1 MSHPAAHEPVDE
13 RRRRGLL
20 VVLFFVYLALLIWA
34 VMWKLEWPSVGGGVR
49 NVKLTPFVEASN
61 GDGASQPMEVWGNF
75 LLFVPLGVYL
85 SLLAPTWSR
94 WRLAG
99 LAGLALLAVGLSAGL
114 EIAQYVLAVGRTD
127 ITDVI
132 VNAAGAVVGMGLVAV
147 AHHGAGRRARR
158 LMTHACLAGT
168 AVALVACAMFVAGPI
183 RYGPPDVRCDGQGS
197 CRVGHDLAR

>member
-1 MSHPAAHEPVDE
+1 MSHPPAREPVDE

-20 VVLFFVYLALLIWA
+20 AVLFVVYLALLVWV

-49 NVKLTPFVEASN
+49 NVRLTPFVEASN
-61 GDGASQPMEVWGNF
+61 GDGASQSMEVWGNL

-94 WRLAG
+94 WRLTI
-99 LAGLALLAVGLSAGL
+99 LAASLSAGL

-132 VNAAGAVVGMGLVAV
+132 VNAAGAVVRMGLVAV
-147 AHHGAGRRARR
+147 VHHGVGPRARR

-168 AVALVACAMFVAGPI
+168 AVALAGCAMFVSEPI
-183 RYGPPDVRCDGQGS
+183 RYGPADVRCDGQGS